1 MKIIKGAEDSFCV
14 THGSSWRSYVDYSRM
29 AYRDSCSPV
38 NRPDRSGF
46 RIVRSNNE
54 NNNKRS

>member
-1 MKIIKGAEDSFCV
+1 MKIIIME
-14 THGSSWRSYVDYSRM
+14 GSGRIVNGGSWRSYVDYSRM
-29 AYRDSCSPV
+29 AYRRSDSPV

>member
-1 MKIIKGAEDSFCV
+1 MKIIIME
-14 THGSSWRSYVDYSRM
+14 GSGRIVNGGSWRSYVDYSRM
-29 AYRDSCSPV
+29 AYHRRDTPV

>member
-1 MKIIKGAEDSFCV
+1 MKIIIME
-14 THGSSWRSYVDYSRM
+14 GSGRIVNGGSWRSYVDYSRM
-29 AYRDSCSPV
+29 AYHRRDTPV

-54 NNNKRS
+54 NNKGS

>member
-1 MKIIKGAEDSFCV
+1 MKIIIME
-14 THGSSWRSYVDYSRM
+14 GSGRIVNGGSWRSYVDYSRM